1 MIDSPLRYEP
11 SLQKSLID
19 FAACDA
25 GFLFCAFLRGALL
38 FVHTDSAALVYRPH
52 LQQTLALRLLP
63 ACASLAHRFTWLR
76 TNDFKN
82 RLKFAQAS
90 DDSSNVRHLARR
102 ARNSSRAEITAL
114 TRSIRKTDSEF
125 EIKTSAF
132 DPIRHAR
139 SLEQTFQDGIELS
152 PIEMDI
158 VFKCWADVFSQVMR
172 DAYLRYANYLE
183 SRHHMLLESQ
193 DHLDSAG
200 PHSTVLLVSDGRR
213 KRASS
218 SSSISPRL
226 QKNPLRNRCS

>member
-38 FVHTDSAALVYRPH
+38 FVHADSAALVYRPH
-52 LQQTLALRLLP
+52 LQQALALRLLP

-82 RLKFAQAS
+82 RLKSVQAS

-102 ARNSSRAEITAL
+102 ARNSSRAESIAL
-114 TRSIRKTDSEF
+114 TRSIRKMDADF
-125 EIKTSAF
+125 EIKASAF
-132 DPIRHAR
+132 DPIRYAR
-139 SLEQTFQDGIELS
+139 SLEHAFQDGVELS

-183 SRHHMLLESQ
+183 SRRHMLLQSQ
-193 DHLDSAG
+193 EPLDSVGSPSMA
-200 PHSTVLLVSDGRR
+200 LLATADRQR
-213 KRASS
+213 RASS
-218 SSSISPRL
+218 SPSISPRL